1 MAAKGAS
8 VPDQVESFRKILS
21 LEQDRG
27 YDDTAVMGGLDRFLE
42 RLASNADLAGADVGD
57 MLTVSYHGMS
67 PGQRREWIGRWLA
80 RLDGPTVA
88 PLSPGASNPAG

>member
-57 MLTVSYHGMS
+57 MLTVLLPRHEPCPETGVDRPLAGQTGWPHG
-67 PGQRREWIGRWLA
+67 PA
-80 RLDGPTVA
+80 
-88 PLSPGASNPAG
+88 LSPGASNPAG